1 MQEYFIVI
9 LNGIIEGL
17 TEFIPVSSTGHLI
30 ILDHFLPFPSEQ
42 AHTFQIAIQF
52 GAILAVLVYYRGFL
66 AKLLSSFASNYSLL
80 LKFICCITPVFLGG
94 YLAYD
99 LITGVLF
106 SANVVVAALIFGGIA
121 MIITDIVCIKKT
133 SSESSKSTFEALSEM
148 SYKQALCVGLFQLFS
163 LWPGMSRSGSTI
175 VGGVVSG
182 LSYKT
187 AADFSFLCAAP
198 VIGAATAYDLLKTFS
213 SLTSSDLTY
222 IGIGLIVSFFVGL
235 VAITTFIKWISK
247 WHLLPFGIYRILLG
261 IGVLCL

>member
-1 MQEYFIVI
+1 MHEYLIVI
-9 LNGIIEGL
+9 LNGIVEGL

-42 AHTFQIAIQF
+42 AHTFQIAIQL
-52 GAILAVLVYYRGFL
+52 GAILAVLVYYRSFL
-66 AKLLSSFASNYSLL
+66 ATLLSSLASNYTLL
-80 LKFICCITPVFLGG
+80 LKFICCISPVFVGG

-99 LITGVLF
+99 LITGTLF
-106 SANVVVAALIFGGIA
+106 SANVVVVALIFGGIA
-121 MIITDIVCIKKT
+121 MILTDIFCIKKT
-133 SSESSKSTFEALSEM
+133 HQESSKSTFEALSNM
-148 SYKQALCVGLFQLFS
+148 SYKQAVYVGLFQLFS

-198 VIGAATAYDLLKTFS
+198 VIGAATLYDLLKTFS
-213 SLTSSDLTY
+213 SLTSNDFIY

-235 VAITTFIKWISK
+235 IAITTFIKWISK
-247 WHLLPFGIYRILLG
+247 WHLLPFGIYRIVLG
-261 IGVLCL
+261 FGVLAL

>member
-1 MQEYFIVI
+1 MYDYLIVI
-9 LNGIIEGL
+9 LNGIVEGL

-42 AHTFQIAIQF
+42 AHTFQISIQF
-52 GAILAVLVYYRGFL
+52 GAILAVVIYYRSFL
-66 AKLLSSFASNYSLL
+66 IKLFSSIASNYDLL
-80 LKFICCITPVFLGG
+80 LKFLCCITPVFVGG

-99 LITGVLF
+99 LITGTLF

-121 MIITDIVCIKKT
+121 MILTDIFCIKT
-133 SSESSKSTFEALSEM
+133 SPQGTETSTFDALSKM
-148 SYKQALCVGLFQLFS
+148 SYKQACYVGLFQLFS

-175 VGGVVSG
+175 VGGVISG

-198 VIGAATAYDLLKTFS
+198 VIGAATVYDLLKTFS
-213 SLTSSDLTY
+213 SLTSSDLKY
-222 IGIGLIVSFFVGL
+222 ISIGLIVSFFVGL

-247 WHLLPFGIYRILLG
+247 WHLIPFGIYRILLG
-261 IGVLCL
+261 IGVLLL